1 MDKTQILEIIKGFP
15 TLAAMYGV
23 MSASDKKSF
32 EDKLIFASNN
42 SASGDPQGGAKVQEV
57 KPRSELIIAYPD
69 NHWTNLVY
77 LKMMGSYVGVY
88 LLRHDI
94 DFGQQVRTAALLRG
108 IEITSLEY
116 TETTKLRTTINDE
129 SPLDIENRKTNN
141 PSDTGEPKEQQPTL
155 PEEGF
160 GSGSDKTGSEEG
172 TGELFST

>member
-32 EDKLIFASNN
+32 EDKLIFAAN
-42 SASGDPQGGAKVQEV
+42 SGDPQGGAKVQEV

-69 NHWTNLVY
+69 NHWTNLVH

-129 SPLDIENRKTNN
+129 SPLDIENRKTDN
-141 PSDTGEPKEQQPTL
+141 Q
-155 PEEGF
+155 
-160 GSGSDKTGSEEG
+160 SDKGLEPTRKIGLETSNTESSEIGNNQESSTQG